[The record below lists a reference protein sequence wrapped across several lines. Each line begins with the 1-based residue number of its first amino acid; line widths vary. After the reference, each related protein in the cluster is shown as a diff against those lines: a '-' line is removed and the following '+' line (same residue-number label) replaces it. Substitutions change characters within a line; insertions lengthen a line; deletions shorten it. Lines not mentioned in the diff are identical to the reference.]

1 MATKKQSKKRDEAL
15 AGIDD
20 GCESWLVEGARF
32 DGLLE
37 IPVIKRPERIAVPSN
52 MVPFSKRDSVDSAA
66 RYAVC
71 CYELDRN
78 FAPLLKDPT
87 AYVRVLRR
95 FQAFISPDASL
106 YWDMPL
112 ATQITNKYRNQAI
125 GHYMQCQGL
134 YVIPNVRWGDE
145 RTYTCDFLPEPLAF
159 LGIERH
165 SIVAVGSYGLVK
177 TAEEKRHFK
186 AGLTAM
192 LDWLEPEVV
201 LIYGS
206 APESVF
212 GDTWNRSEFVRYPD
226 WTTHVRQ
233 DVEGAQPEGE
243 FVKPKDSARSAEDSD
258 GKR

>member
-1 MATKKQSKKRDEAL
+1 MATKKKRVRDEAL

-20 GCESWLVEGARF
+20 GCEPWLVEGARY

-37 IPVIKRPERIAVPSN
+37 IPVIRRPERIAVPSN
-52 MVPFSKRDSVDSAA
+52 MVPFSKRGSVDSAA

-78 FAPLLKDPT
+78 FAPLLKDPA
-87 AYVRVLRR
+87 AYIKELRR
-95 FQAFISPDASL
+95 FQALVSPDASL

-112 ATQITNKYRNQAI
+112 ATQITNKYRNHAI
-125 GHYMQCQGL
+125 GHYMQKQGL

-159 LGIERH
+159 LGVERH
-165 SIVAVGSYGLVK
+165 SIVSVGSYGLVK

-186 AGLTAM
+186 AGLAAM

-201 LIYGS
+201 LVYGS
-206 APESVF
+206 APESAF
-212 GDTWNRSEFVRYPD
+212 GDVWDRSEFVRYPD

-233 DVEGAQPEGE
+233 DVEGAQPEDE
-243 FVKPKDSARSAEDSD
+243 FVKPTADAAGGGSD
-258 GKR
+258 GQR

>member
-1 MATKKQSKKRDEAL
+1 M
-15 AGIDD
+15 
-20 GCESWLVEGARF
+20 
-32 DGLLE
+32 LE